1 MRVKLVDIDAIRPNP
16 GQPRRVFDPEA
27 LRELARS
34 IRLYG
39 VLQPLTVR
47 RMADGPELIAGERR
61 LRAAK
66 MAGLKQVPC
75 IFVTVDRNASGVL
88 ALIENLQRQDL
99 DWLEEAEGL
108 ARLIRLYGMSQEQAA
123 DAVGLSQSAV
133 SNKLRLLRHPPQ
145 ILEALRRFSLSER
158 HARELLRLPVE
169 QRLEAVEVMGQKNMT
184 VACAQR
190 YIDGLLAEKPKKP
203 DLHKAVRDSRMVYN
217 SLEKELKR
225 LQGLGAAC
233 RWEKLE
239 ENGEIVV
246 TVRIMLNDE

>member
-1 MRVKLVDIDAIRPNP
+1 MRVKMVDIDTIRPNP
-16 GQPRRVFDPEA
+16 GQPRRVFDPEG

-75 IFVTVDRNASGVL
+75 IFVSVDQNASGVL

-123 DAVGLSQSAV
+123 SAVGLSQSAV
-133 SNKLRLLRHPPQ
+133 SNKLRLLKHPPQ
-145 ILEALRRFSLSER
+145 ILEALRKWGLSER
-158 HARELLRLPVE
+158 HGRELLRLPVE
-169 QRLEAVEVMGQKNMT
+169 RRLDAVEVMGQRAMT
-184 VACAQR
+184 VAGAQR

-203 DLHKAVRDSRMVYN
+203 DLHRAVRDGRMVVN
-217 SLEKELKR
+217 SIEKELKR

-233 RWEKLE
+233 SWEKRE

-246 TVRIMLNDE
+246 RIRIL

>member
-1 MRVKLVDIDAIRPNP
+1 MRVKMVDIDTIRPNP

-66 MAGLKQVPC
+66 LAGLRQVPC
-75 IFVTVDRNASGVL
+75 IFVTADQNASGVL

-123 DAVGLSQSAV
+123 EAVGLSQSAV
-133 SNKLRLLRHPPQ
+133 SNKLRLLKHPPR
-145 ILEALRRFSLSER
+145 ILEALRRWNLSER
-158 HARELLRLPVE
+158 HGRELLRLPVE
-169 QRLEAVEVMGQKNMT
+169 RRLDAVEVMGQRNMT
-184 VACAQR
+184 VAGAQR
-190 YIDGLLAEKPKKP
+190 YIDGLLEEKPKKP
-203 DLHKAVRDSRMVYN
+203 DLARAVRDSRVVYN

-225 LQGLGAAC
+225 LQSLGAGC
-233 RWEKLE
+233 SWEKTETE
-239 ENGEIVV
+239 EGIVL
-246 TVRIMLNDE
+246 TVRIG

>member
-16 GQPRRVFDPEA
+16 GQPRQVFDPEG

-75 IFVTVDRNASGVL
+75 IFVSVDRNASGVL

-123 DAVGLSQSAV
+123 SAVGLSQSAV
-133 SNKLRLLRHPPQ
+133 SNKLRLLKHPPR
-145 ILEALRRFSLSER
+145 ILEALRKYGLSER
-158 HARELLRLPVE
+158 HGRELLRLPVE
-169 QRLEAVEVMGQKNMT
+169 QRLDAVEVMGARAMT
-184 VACAQR
+184 VAGAQR
-190 YIDGLLAEKPKKP
+190 YIDGLLTEKPKKP
-203 DLHKAVRDSRMVYN
+203 DLHRAVRDGRMVVN
-217 SLEKELKR
+217 SIEKELKR

-233 RWEKLE
+233 SWEKLE

-246 TVRIMLNDE
+246 RIRIL

>member
-16 GQPRRVFDPEA
+16 GQPRRVFDPEG

-75 IFVTVDRNASGVL
+75 IFVSVDQNASGVL

-123 DAVGLSQSAV
+123 SAVGLSQSAV
-133 SNKLRLLRHPPQ
+133 SNKLRLLKHPPQ
-145 ILEALRRFSLSER
+145 ILDALRKWGLSER
-158 HARELLRLPVE
+158 HGRELLRLPVE
-169 QRLEAVEVMGQKNMT
+169 RRLDAVEVMGQRNMT
-184 VACAQR
+184 VAGAQR
-190 YIDGLLAEKPKKP
+190 YIDGLLAEKVKKP
-203 DLHKAVRDSRMVYN
+203 DLHRAVRDGRMVVN
-217 SLEKELKR
+217 SIEKELKR
-225 LQGLGAAC
+225 LRGLGAAC
-233 RWEKLE
+233 SWEKLE

-246 TVRIMLNDE
+246 RIRIF